1 MKTFIK
7 NKNTISEKDNLL
19 ILAKNTDNLS
29 NLNLQ
34 KKEINYIKDQ
44 LKKRC

>member
-1 MKTFIK
+1 MNTIIK

-34 KKEINYIKDQ
+34 KKRN
-44 LKKRC
+44 